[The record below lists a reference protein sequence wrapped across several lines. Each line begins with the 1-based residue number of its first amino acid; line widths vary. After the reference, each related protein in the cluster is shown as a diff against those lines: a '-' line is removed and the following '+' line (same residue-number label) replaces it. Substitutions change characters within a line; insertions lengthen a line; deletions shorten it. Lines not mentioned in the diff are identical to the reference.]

1 MYEGS
6 GATDTLASMTG
17 VELAGIW
24 FTIARAMAVGASAE
38 TGPDGKLLAQV
49 PEAAR
54 HSGAGLY
61 AQAVLGLTEE
71 DCAQAKISQET
82 GHQTLTHSLLAV
94 RALPPDAAE
103 KFMTG
108 AMMIAF
114 AERKLAPLA
123 VRWATSLAS
132 AMNMTQ
138 EQFES
143 CCLSGRILADMMNPP
158 RKSA

>member
-1 MYEGS
+1 MYEAPL
-6 GATDTLASMTG
+6 ATDTLAAMTG
-17 VELAGIW
+17 AELAGLW

-38 TGPDGKLLAQV
+38 AGADGKLAASV

-71 DCAQAKISQET
+71 DCAQAKVSDAT
-82 GHQTLTHSLLAV
+82 GRQTLTHSLLAL
-94 RALPPDAAE
+94 RALPPDTAE

-132 AMNMTQ
+132 AMSMTQ

-143 CCLSGRILADMMNPP
+143 CCLSGRILADMMHPP